1 VKALIYVMANMFLH
15 HVEKPG
21 QAILEMTRI
30 LKPGGKLV
38 IADLDRHDYEFLP
51 KNSLMSG
58 LALNARISENGLP
71 KRTCPI

>member
-1 VKALIYVMANMFLH
+1 MLNVLEQKFGFKRCNHLYSADAYTLPLESESVDYVMANMFLH

-38 IADLDRHDYEFLP
+38 IADFRP
-51 KNSLMSG
+51 
-58 LALNARISENGLP
+58 A
-71 KRTCPI
+71 